1 MAVQFEVVCGPKV
14 HDILGRCRR
23 PLVVVNALDRLS
35 ISSFVLKIYRRPLK
49 LPLSCEVGPKKVFF
63 APDFDLYGEGIH
75 QILDMRF
82 QIAVISEHL
91 ADFG

>member
-1 MAVQFEVVCGPKV
+1 MWTKV
-14 HDILGRCRR
+14 YDSLGRCRR

-35 ISSFVLKIYRRPLK
+35 ISVSFQRYKLMPLK
-49 LPLSCEVGPKKVFF
+49 LPLNCEVVQKVGFGPRFEEESI
-63 APDFDLYGEGIH
+63 P

-82 QIAVISEHL
+82 QIAVTCEHV